1 MRKKELEIILEGVE
15 DLSEADVR
23 SEQYM
28 TPAVVAAELLHFAF
42 MRGEL
47 SGVVY
52 DLGCGTGILA
62 IGAKLLG
69 AKKVVGVDKD
79 ARCIEVAR
87 KNAKKL
93 GVSVEFLCCDVRD
106 VRAMAADVV
115 VMNPPFGAQRSN
127 RRADRIFLK
136 KALEI
141 APIVYT
147 IHNAGSEPF
156 IRKFISPHVIT
167 HKINAKFPLKRRFHF
182 HKKDVKV
189 IEVEI
194 YRLEGRKE
202 REKELRQGF
211 ISRKLSN

>member
-1 MRKKELEIILEGVE
+1 LHPDGRRMKKKELEIILEEVE
-15 DLSEADVR
+15 DLNEADVS

-28 TPAVVAAELLHFAF
+28 TPPVIAAELLHFAF

-47 SGVVY
+47 QGVVY

-69 AKKVVGVDKD
+69 AKRVVGVDKD
-79 ARCIEVAR
+79 ERCIEVAR
-87 KNAKKL
+87 RNAKKL
-93 GVSVEFLCCDVRD
+93 GVAVEFICCDVKD
-106 VRAMAADVV
+106 LQATADVV

-127 RRADRIFLK
+127 RKADRIFLE
-136 KALEI
+136 KALEV

-182 HKKDVKV
+182 HRKDVKI
-189 IEVEI
+189 IEVEM
-194 YRLEGRKE
+194 YRLER
-202 REKELRQGF
+202 REPPHG
-211 ISRKLSN
+211 